1 MNVPT
6 ANVIRFPVMAPAM
19 PQRVAPEAAAAAD
32 EPAKVVAFA
41 PVQERMGIDERMQE
55 YGQLF
60 VAERTVGRV
69 ADQLDA
75 VATL

>member
-1 MNVPT
+1 
-6 ANVIRFPVMAPAM
+6 MAPPVTERM
-19 PQRVAPEAAAAAD
+19 VTETAPAAG

-41 PVQERMGIDERMQE
+41 PIQEKMGVDERMQE

-60 VAERTVGRV
+60 VAERTVGRI
-69 ADQLDA
+69 ADQLDG